1 MTCRAAHRR
10 MADLFDSG
18 DPGHQPE
25 LREHLAGCGRCTAEF
40 EETLNAVARIRPLD
54 RVCASPD
61 FTQRTLNKLAV
72 ELAAAPA
79 ARPRIRTTPFLRL
92 AFMVSAVLALVLALP
107 YLGGLGTNRG
117 AVTLLAQSVQAMS
130 EIRSVHILARMRT
143 QRGDN
148 FEFIGAGYDFQPVEM
163 WKEFGAIPRWRVENP
178 GRVVVMD
185 GTQSTLLMKPN
196 RVVRG
201 GRNAGFVEWLRPLL
215 DPDQVLGAELRAAQK
230 GESRAALRQ
239 DGGRVTLTAS
249 RKAEGEFVNDWGR
262 NSSVSQSD
270 HTRIYQFDA
279 ATNRL
284 TGLQVILHDGGKDV
298 VVFEITDIRYNEP
311 VAPELFAVALPD
323 DVIWDVPPEQMPVNR
338 PIPATARDA
347 AVTFLEGMAR
357 RDWEQ
362 VLMVYG
368 ATAIPEDLKMY
379 GGGLR
384 VISIG
389 EPFRSGL
396 YAGWYVPYELL
407 LADGTRKKL
416 NLAVRNDNPAHRWVQ
431 DGGF

>member
-1 MTCRAAHRR
+1 MTCRSAHRR

-40 EETLNAVARIRPLD
+40 EETLNAVARIRPLH